1 MKSILRKVAVGSFVA
16 CALVLASAQAAR
28 ADIIVFN
35 PTVGSL
41 IAGAYTWTYAAD
53 LTIGESAS
61 GTGSLSPNGL
71 LTTTGGTGVMSS
83 AYDDYFTIYDF
94 VGYSGG
100 IFAPTGWSTFVQ
112 AVGPTPNDVIPTD
125 GPTVNLV
132 FARTGGLL
140 SGGPMVLGNFGAQS
154 IFNTSSIIGNY
165 SSSATDISGGT
176 TDDKHASVNVPI
188 SAVPE
193 PGSMLLLGTGLFG
206 LAGAVRRRLKK

>member
-35 PTVGSL
+35 PAVGPL
-41 IAGAYTWTYAAD
+41 IAGAYTWTYTAD
-53 LTIGESAS
+53 LTVGETANS
-61 GTGSLSPNGL
+61 TGLSPNGL

-83 AYDDYFTIYDF
+83 AYQDYFTIYDF
-94 VGYSGG
+94 LGYQTGT
-100 IFAPTGWSTFVQ
+100 IFAPTGWSTNVQ
-112 AVGPTPNDVIPTD
+112 TVGPTPADIIPTD
-125 GPTVNLV
+125 GSTVNLV
-132 FARTGGLL
+132 FAWTGGLL
-140 SGGPMVLGNFGAQS
+140 SGSPLALGNFGAQS
-154 IFNTSSIIGNY
+154 TFNITSIDGNY
-165 SSSATDISGGT
+165 SSSATDASGGT